1 MWPILLHL
9 HLVPAALY
17 AALGLYFW
25 RAHSVSP
32 AASGK
37 PIPGMA
43 RFERVLL
50 VFALL
55 AHGFALFEAIFPG
68 SEMRFGFSN
77 ALSLAVWLAI
87 CFYWVETLYTRL
99 DGLRAIVLPAGV
111 LACVLAVFFPAS
123 HAVSDSSVASPIFR
137 FHFIAAILA
146 YGLFMLAALHAM
158 LMAIATK
165 QLHSARFS
173 RALASLPPLLIM
185 EVRLFR
191 LIGIGFMLL
200 TLALLAGAMYT
211 KALFGTA
218 FRFDH
223 KSIFVTI
230 SWLLFGILL
239 IGRHFRGWR
248 GRVALRWT
256 LAGFITLML
265 AYIGRWFVIEVLL
278 HR

>member
-1 MWPILLHL
+1 MEPILLHL
-9 HLVPAALY
+9 HLIPAALY
-17 AALGLYFW
+17 AVLGLYFW
-25 RAHSVSP
+25 RAHLVGLG
-32 AASGK
+32 ASGG

-55 AHGFALFEAIFPG
+55 AHGLALLEAIFPG

-87 CFYWVETLYTRL
+87 FFYWVETLYTRL
-99 DGLRAIVLPAGV
+99 DSLRAIVLPAGV
-111 LACVLAVFFPAS
+111 LACVLAVLFPAT
-123 HAVSDSSVASPIFR
+123 HAVSDSSVASPVFR
-137 FHFIAAILA
+137 AHFITAILA

-165 QLHSARFS
+165 QLHHARLS
-173 RALASLPPLLIM
+173 RLLANLPPLLTM
-185 EVRLFR
+185 EARLFR
-191 LIGIGFMLL
+191 LIGVGFVLL
-200 TLALLAGAMYT
+200 TMALLAGIIYT
-211 KALFGTA
+211 KTLFGTA

-223 KSIFVTI
+223 KTIFVTI

-239 IGRHFRGWR
+239 IGRHLRGWR